1 MTNYVNGNHKYIN
14 NLVEQN
20 INNYTKELC
29 EINIMN
35 DINKTHIESH
45 IIHIF
50 YNTSVQ
56 SNSFINL
63 NKDIDKI
70 LNLSIMSLFDMKAS
84 LIETSFNFCNPF
96 DFKYIKIYCLDNNG
110 IYLFMDKVFPLN
122 KDILTKIIY
131 VLTRKNCYVSKYRD
145 FIDTYIK
152 DNNIMNSLI
161 YY

>member
-1 MTNYVNGNHKYIN
+1 MTNYVKQSFAEFN
-14 NLVEQN
+14 NLVEKN
-20 INNYTKELC
+20 IENYTKELT
-29 EINIMN
+29 
-35 DINKTHIESH
+35 DINSASNDSQYINNTL
-45 IIHIF
+45 HIF

-70 LNLSIMSLFDMKAS
+70 LNLSISSLFDMKAS
-84 LIETSFNFCNPF
+84 LMETSFNFCNPF
-96 DFKYIKIYCLDNNG
+96 DFKYVKIYCLDNNG

-131 VLTRKNCYVSKYRD
+131 VLTRLNCYVSKYRD
-145 FIDTYIK
+145 IIENYIK
-152 DNNIMNSLI
+152 ENNIQNSLI